1 MRFNSLQDSQLIV
14 IWLRIFDPINSGFIE
29 EREWTS
35 LLDSLSRGT
44 LTKDSTILSRMFAE
58 NMAKNLTDNKCV
70 NAKRQLDVGRLRQM
84 LEQGKIDIKV
94 FNQMIVGGLTGS
106 VEMV

>member
-1 MRFNSLQDSQLIV
+1 
-14 IWLRIFDPINSGFIE
+14 
-29 EREWTS
+29 
-35 LLDSLSRGT
+35 
-44 LTKDSTILSRMFAE
+44 
-58 NMAKNLTDNKCV
+58 MAKNLTDNKCV